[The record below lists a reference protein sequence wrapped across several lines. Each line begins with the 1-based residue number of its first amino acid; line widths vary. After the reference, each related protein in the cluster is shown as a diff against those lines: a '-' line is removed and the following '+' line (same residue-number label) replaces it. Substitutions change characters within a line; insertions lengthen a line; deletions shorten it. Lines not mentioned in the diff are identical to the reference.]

1 MPWLDSYSELR
12 HSGAMQF
19 EPNAFDPVIS
29 SNETVQWTGR
39 PHFVPYLMSG
49 LPLLVVGCLWGAI
62 DLNFIRNMHRIDT
75 GFMLPFFALHLFPFW
90 GSLLYMGWLL
100 TSFRNV
106 VYAITNQRVILRGGA
121 FAPSFKSY
129 DFKEIDQLTV
139 SSGPFESM
147 VGAGS
152 VQFATGKTTSK
163 GTAIFDRI
171 RAVDGA
177 YDVFKQLRAAWEAA
191 RPASSSSATPSS

>member
-1 MPWLDSYSELR
+1 
-12 HSGAMQF
+12 MQKF
-19 EPNAFDPVIS
+19 EPNEFEPVLAS
-29 SNETVQWTGR
+29 GETVQWTGR
-39 PHFVPYLMSG
+39 PHFVPYLISG
-49 LPLLVVGCLWGAI
+49 LPVLVFGCLWGAF
-62 DLNFIRNMHRIDT
+62 DLNFIRHMHGQEMM
-75 GFMLPFFALHLFPFW
+75 GFALPFFALHLLPFW

-106 VYAITNQRVILRGGA
+106 VYAITDQRVILRGGA

-147 VGAGS
+147 AGAGS

-163 GTAIFDRI
+163 GTMIFAQI
-171 RAVDGA
+171 RAVDQS
-177 YDVFKQLRAAWEAA
+177 YDVFKQLRAAWEKARGTAA
-191 RPASSSSATPSS
+191 AAQGS